1 MDNIVKTL
9 IKGINHKQWIEIE
22 YDNPE
27 GNTRYWIGI
36 RDYFYKKK
44 CDSAQLIL
52 MVDMFNPSLE
62 EGYIK
67 NSYIYFSK
75 ILSAQVKPETYFKH
89 SLDLNKKIEN
99 NPDDDFLSYV
109 PEISENV
116 LDYLYECSILDTSPY
131 ISNYT
136 QILGIDN
143 EVLKGQYT
151 LSLQQFKKLTKKLSV
166 NKDNYYILDSLVMN
180 EVSIHTKKGLYVIAY
195 RPLLF
200 DVENKVLTASTRIM
214 INKRFVL
221 KDESGKPEIEI
232 SAYHYLN
239 EEDYYLLDDIN
250 VTIDEL
256 KNALEKNVEGSKIDT
271 SPHILSLAHHSVAG
285 LIKEYREINKRI
297 NDNNLN
303 YPLLSFFGRINTKPR
318 RNITYPIS
326 LITPANIDQLF
337 VIYKA
342 LKFPVT
348 YVQGPPGTGK
358 TKTIINTIISAF
370 FNNKTVLVSTNNNV
384 PLDGIYDGL
393 VNMEYINGKGVSYI
407 IPFPVLRLG
416 NDENILKSIKTIIN
430 LVRIAETINSDANAI
445 DRVRL
450 RYIKKKDSLNRLME
464 KYEEYKNLN
473 EVKELLEDNSI
484 QEAFSLRKVLF
495 VDPQLED
502 IKRKLAEIGNI
513 EENQEGIDDLIQ
525 IDNDIFMYLYFES
538 ANRIKELKKHKY
550 ADLMN
555 IVYIDDDELML
566 KEFKAYISDDE
577 KLKLLIKVFPVILTT
592 NMSSLKIGSS
602 NPHFDLTIM
611 DEAGQ
616 CASPF
621 AIPPIARGKNLLLV
635 GDPNQL
641 KPVVQLDQRTND
653 ILKEKFNIPSSY
665 DFLQN
670 SILDMFLNN
679 DTVNEMILLRLHY
692 RCDPKIISFNNKMF
706 YNNHLKIMTKGI
718 DNNPLVFINI
728 PQGTEVEKRNT
739 CLEEVD
745 TVISYCLEHKDKSI
759 GIITPFKNQKQ
770 LLANEIENLGLSERV
785 SVGTVHEFQGDE
797 QDVVIFSTA
806 ISKNTLPATYNWL
819 KTNSE
824 LINVATSRAKTKL
837 IMLADQNYIE
847 QFHSAFNGD
856 DYFYEL
862 YEYIKKKGA
871 YSVSFY
877 SKFGTRATGLKTYN
891 SELERAF
898 LDNLSQVIECNYG
911 CEMAYRTQVPM
922 SAVFNMTELDEKYQS
937 YFFKSKFD
945 FVLYRKGSDNPVA
958 IIELNGIEHETDALV
973 KKRDEIKRIIC
984 HNHNINLIEISN
996 RYARRYEYIKERL
1009 LTTIFKQKRN
1019 K

>member
-1 MDNIVKTL
+1 MK
-9 IKGINHKQWIEIE
+9 
-22 YDNPE
+22 
-27 GNTRYWIGI
+27 
-36 RDYFYKKK
+36 
-44 CDSAQLIL
+44 
-52 MVDMFNPSLE
+52 
-62 EGYIK
+62 
-67 NSYIYFSK
+67 
-75 ILSAQVKPETYFKH
+75 
-89 SLDLNKKIEN
+89 
-99 NPDDDFLSYV
+99 
-109 PEISENV
+109 
-116 LDYLYECSILDTSPY
+116 
-131 ISNYT
+131 
-136 QILGIDN
+136 
-143 EVLKGQYT
+143 
-151 LSLQQFKKLTKKLSV
+151 
-166 NKDNYYILDSLVMN
+166 
-180 EVSIHTKKGLYVIAY
+180 
-195 RPLLF
+195 
-200 DVENKVLTASTRIM
+200 
-214 INKRFVL
+214 
-221 KDESGKPEIEI
+221 
-232 SAYHYLN
+232 
-239 EEDYYLLDDIN
+239 EDYYLLDDIN

-256 KNALEKNVEGSKIDT
+256 KNAIEKNVEGSKIDT

-337 VIYKA
+337 VMYKA

-502 IKRKLAEIGNI
+502 IKRKLDDIGNI
-513 EENQEGIDDLIQ
+513 EENQEEIDDLIK

-538 ANRIKELKKHKY
+538 ANRLKELKKHKY

-566 KEFKAYISDDE
+566 KEFKAYISNDE

-602 NPHFDLTIM
+602 DPHFDLTIM

-616 CASPF
+616 CTSPF

-770 LLANEIENLGLSERV
+770 LLANEIEKLGLSERV

-847 QFHSAFNGD
+847 QFHFAFNGD

-862 YEYIKKKGA
+862 YEYIKKEGA
-871 YSVSFY
+871 HSVSFY

-898 LDNLSQVIECNYG
+898 LDNLSQVIECNND

>member
-9 IKGINHKQWIEIE
+9 IKGINHKQWIEID
-22 YDNPE
+22 YDNKE

-36 RDYFYKKK
+36 RDYYYKKK
-44 CDSAQLIL
+44 GDIPSLVLI
-52 MVDMFNPSLE
+52 VDIFNPALE
-62 EGYIK
+62 DGYIK
-67 NSYIYFSK
+67 NSFIYFNK
-75 ILSAQVKPETYFKH
+75 ILSAQVKIDTYFKD
-89 SLDLNKKIEN
+89 SLDLNKKISSC
-99 NPDDDFLSYV
+99 PDDDFLSYV
-109 PEISENV
+109 PSIDENV

-151 LSLQQFKKLTKKLSV
+151 LSLQQFKKITKKLSL
-166 NKDNYYILDSLVMN
+166 NKDDYYILDSLVMN
-180 EVSIHTKKGLYVIAY
+180 EVSINTKKGLYVIAY
-195 RPLLF
+195 RPLVL
-200 DVENKVLTASTRIM
+200 DVENRVLTASKRIM
-214 INKRFVL
+214 INRRFIF
-221 KDESGKPEIEI
+221 KDESGKPENEI
-232 SAYHYLN
+232 SAYQFLN
-239 EEDYYLLDDIN
+239 EEDYYLLDDID

-256 KNALEKNVEGSKIDT
+256 KDALAKNVDGSKVDS

-285 LIKEYREINKRI
+285 LLKEYREIKKSI
-297 NDNNLN
+297 DDDDLN
-303 YPLLSFFGRINTKPR
+303 YPLLSFFGKINTKPR
-318 RNITYPIS
+318 RSVTYPIS
-326 LITPANIDQLF
+326 LISPANIDQLF
-337 VIYKA
+337 VMYKA

-393 VNMEYINGKGVSYI
+393 VNMKYINGKGISYI

-416 NDENILKSIKTIIN
+416 NDENILKSLRTILN
-430 LVRIAETINSDANAI
+430 LVRIAESINSDANAI
-445 DRVRL
+445 ERVRL
-450 RYIKKKDSLNRLME
+450 RYIKKTDSLNRIME

-484 QEAFSLRKVLF
+484 QDAFSLKKFLF
-495 VDPQLED
+495 VDPQLD
-502 IKRKLAEIGNI
+502 DVKSKLKEIGNI
-513 EENQEGIDDLIQ
+513 EDNQAEIDDLIK

-538 ANRIKELKKHKY
+538 ANKIKKLKKSKY
-550 ADLMN
+550 SQLMN
-555 IVYIDDDELML
+555 ILHMDDDSLML
-566 KEFKAYISDDE
+566 KEFKGYISDDDN
-577 KLKLLIKVFPVILTT
+577 LQALLKVFPVILTT
-592 NMSSLKIGSS
+592 NMSSLKLGSPT
-602 NPHFDLTIM
+602 PHFDLTIM

-616 CASPF
+616 CAAPF
-621 AIPPIARGKNLLLV
+621 AISPIARGENLLLV

-641 KPVVQLDQRTND
+641 KPVVQLDQRTNE
-653 ILKEKFNIPSSY
+653 ILKEKFNIPSGY
-665 DFLQN
+665 DFLQY

-706 YNNHLKIMTKGI
+706 YNNHLKIMSKGVEQ
-718 DNNPLVFINI
+718 DPLVFIDI

-739 CLEEVD
+739 CIEEVD
-745 TVISYCLEHKDKSI
+745 NVLSYCLEHQNQKI
-759 GIITPFKNQKQ
+759 GIITPFKNQRQ
-770 LLANEIENLGLSERV
+770 LLIQEIEKNGLSERV

-797 QDVVIFSTA
+797 QDVIIFSTA

-819 KTNSE
+819 KTNNE

-837 IMLADQNYIE
+837 IMLANEDYIE
-847 QFHSAFNGD
+847 QLHFSSKGD

-862 YEYIKKKGA
+862 YQYIKKKGVH
-871 YSVSFY
+871 SVSFD

-898 LDNLSQVIECNYG
+898 LDNLSQVIACNIDIDLVYK
-911 CEMAYRTQVPM
+911 TQVPM
-922 SAVFNMTELDEKYQS
+922 NSIFNMLSVDETYNS
-937 YFFKSKFD
+937 FFFKSKFD
-945 FVLYRKGSDNPVA
+945 FVLFRKGNDEVVA
-958 IIELNGIEHETDALV
+958 IIELNGIEHEIDEVV
-973 KKRDEIKRIIC
+973 KKRDEIKRTIC
-984 HNHNINLIEISN
+984 RNHNVKLIEISN

-1009 LTTIFKQKRN
+1009 LTTIFKQKR